1 MEKLLPNKSFD
12 FKEMKE
18 YSYVNH
24 HKITQIPYE
33 ISPCMNCF
41 WLFSRVYL
49 CDTYLILI
57 LFYYKRYV
65 TC

>member
-41 WLFSRVYL
+41 
-49 CDTYLILI
+49 
-57 LFYYKRYV
+57 
-65 TC
+65 